1 MLPVIGVPFMKR
13 SWRSCHRTRLFQL
26 LWMMFI
32 GIGWVETAWIH
43 ITEDDEKGVL
53 HMHPFDGGKLTKMR
67 MAITC
72 QVIHGLTRLFA
83 AFISNLRERKLDTRL
98 IITGRNV
105 SDRMLR
111 VVSEYSEDVTRDEV

>member
-1 MLPVIGVPFMKR
+1 
-13 SWRSCHRTRLFQL
+13 
-26 LWMMFI
+26 
-32 GIGWVETAWIH
+32 
-43 ITEDDEKGVL
+43 
-53 HMHPFDGGKLTKMR
+53 MHPFDGGKLTKMR